1 MRRCNLRERL
11 VCRRGYYLGV
21 IARVA
26 AVMITTLD
34 CLAETDGQKWHHL
47 VDGTFR
53 NPVGSAEG
61 TATFGDMLSFFARRM
76 RDKPP
81 SVPPTHVLPQAE
93 ALATYNAMAG
103 MDTVT
108 WLGHAAFLLRLD
120 GKTVLTDPYLT
131 ERAGRLGLGPNRYV
145 EPGIALEALPPIDVV
160 LVSHN
165 HYDHLDAKTIEA
177 LPNKGRIHV
186 VVPLGLGEFFEQRG
200 YVNVIERDWY
210 ESTSIDG
217 IEIQVLPAIHFSR
230 RGAFDRNRTLW
241 GGFAIRT
248 QTVKIY
254 HSGDTGYGPVF
265 REIGERAGPFDLA
278 LVAIGAYLPSS
289 IMKTVHLTP
298 EEALDV
304 VEDVKANAAIGMH
317 WGTVQLT
324 DEDPFEPPERFRAA
338 ASARGWSA
346 NRAQIMRI
354 GATQP
359 LPILLSNQSAK

>member
-1 MRRCNLRERL
+1 MRRCESSQTFVGLLANR
-11 VCRRGYYLGV
+11 LGV
-21 IARVA
+21 FMLVS
-26 AVMITTLD
+26 AVVISSTQ
-34 CLAETDGQKWHHL
+34 CLAETNGQKWHHL
-47 VDGTFR
+47 DNGTFR
-53 NPVGSAEG
+53 NPVGSAQG
-61 TATFGDMLSFFARRM
+61 TATFGDMLSFFGRRM

-81 SVPPTHVLPQAE
+81 QVPPTHVVPQTQ
-93 ALATYNAMAG
+93 ALQTYNATAG
-103 MDTVT
+103 QDTVT
-108 WLGHAAFLLRLD
+108 WLGHAAFLLRLN

-131 ERAGRLGLGPNRYV
+131 KRAGRLGLGPNRYV
-145 EPGIALEALPPIDVV
+145 EPGLALASLPPIDVV

-165 HYDHLDAKTIEA
+165 HYDHLDANTIEA
-177 LPNKGRIHV
+177 LPNKDRIHV

-248 QTVKIY
+248 PTIKIY

-265 REIGERAGPFDLA
+265 KEIGERAGPFDLA
-278 LVAIGAYLPSS
+278 LVAIGAYLPTS
-289 IMKTVHLTP
+289 IMKPVHLTP
-298 EEALDV
+298 EEALAV
-304 VEDVKANAAIGMH
+304 VDDVKADVAVGMH

-346 NRAQIMRI
+346 NRAQVMRI
-354 GATQP
+354 GETKP
-359 LPILLSNQSAK
+359 LSKLLEKQSTN